1 MSQQTTTKKQR
12 PASQKGRHSSNDFE
26 NEQIRRILESITDGF
41 FALDNQWRFTYINRQ
56 TEELLHKDREDLLGR
71 SIWDE
76 FPQAAN
82 STFYEQC
89 HKAVSE
95 QTDVKFEHYYP
106 PLEAWFEV
114 LACPSPDGLTVYFND
129 ITERKLS
136 EEAIKESEANYR
148 AIFDAVDDAI
158 TVHDIDT
165 GDVLDVNRKTCEMY
179 ACTAEEAR
187 QLIPEGW
194 STGEAPYTAR
204 AALERIQ
211 KAARGEPQFFEWQ
224 AKDKTGRRFW
234 VEVSL
239 KRTRIGGKDRVLGV
253 VRDISLRKQE
263 EEQLREQAALLDH
276 ATDAIIVQDLEG
288 VVLYWNK
295 SAERLYGWEASEA
308 KGKNVRDLYYKENL
322 SEYRAARSA
331 LLKDGKWFGEIRQHT
346 KEGKEIMAECHWTLV
361 PGDNGKPRS
370 MFAINTDITDRKKL
384 EAQFLRAQRM
394 ESIGALAAGIAH
406 NLGNLLSP
414 ILLAIQMLKRKFTDE
429 ESQHMLAILQ
439 INAER
444 GGEMIR
450 QVLEFA
456 RGIEGE
462 RIELQPTHLI
472 KEVAKILESTFPK
485 SIEIK
490 VSIAKDLSPIV
501 GDATQMHQVLMNL
514 CVNARDAMPKGG
526 SLTIKAENI
535 YLDENYARM
544 HFEAKQGHYI
554 MLSVADTGVGMSPE
568 VIEKIYEPFFTTKEQ
583 GKGTGLGLPSI
594 RGIVKGHGGFID
606 VHSEVGKGTEF
617 RIYIPAAAS
626 AEVRPDDVEPS
637 GQPTGH
643 GEMILVVDDETPLL
657 EVARRTL
664 EENGYRVLTARD
676 GTEAL
681 AVYAE
686 HKKNIDAVVMDM
698 VMPYLDGAATI
709 RAIQKINPEVKVIA
723 SSGLSANDKTFEAAD
738 EGVRI
743 FLKKPYTAEKLLKA
757 LAEVLGTI

>member
-1 MSQQTTTKKQR
+1 MSQQTTTRKQR
-12 PASQKGRHSSNDFE
+12 PASQKGTHNSTGFE
-26 NEQIRRILESITDGF
+26 DEQIRRILESITDGF
-41 FALDNQWRFTYINRQ
+41 FALDNQWRFIYINRQ
-56 TEELLHKDREDLLGR
+56 TEKFLHKDRKDLLGR

-82 STFYEQC
+82 SKFYEQC
-89 HKAVSE
+89 HKAVSD
-95 QTDVKFEHYYP
+95 QADVKFEHFYP
-106 PLEAWFEV
+106 PLEVWFEV
-114 LACPSPDGLTVYFND
+114 VASPSPNGLSVHFND

-136 EEAIKESEANYR
+136 EEALRESEANYR

-158 TVHDIDT
+158 MVHDIET
-165 GDVLDVNRKTCEMY
+165 GEVLDVNRKTCEMY
-179 ACTAEEAR
+179 ACTTEEAR
-187 QLIPEGW
+187 RLIPQGW
-194 STGEAPYTAR
+194 SADEALYTTR
-204 AALERIQ
+204 TALERIQ
-211 KAARGEPQFFEWQ
+211 KAAMGEPQFFEWQ
-224 AKDKTGRRFW
+224 AKDKTGCRFW

-288 VVLYWNK
+288 AVLYWNK
-295 SAERLYGWEASEA
+295 SAERMYGWDASEA
-308 KGKNVRDLYYKENL
+308 KGRNVRDLYYKENL
-322 SEYRAARSA
+322 SQYRAARSA

-346 KEGKEIMAECHWTLV
+346 KDGKEIMAECHWTLV
-361 PGDNGKPRS
+361 PGDDEKPKS
-370 MFAINTDITDRKKL
+370 MFAINTDITERKKL

-394 ESIGALAAGIAH
+394 ESIGVLASGIAH

-456 RGIEGE
+456 KGIEGE
-462 RIELQPTHLI
+462 RIEFQPTHLI

-485 SIEIK
+485 SIAII
-490 VSIAKDLSPIV
+490 VSIAKDLSPII

-535 YLDENYARM
+535 YLDENYAQM

-554 MLSVADTGVGMSPE
+554 MISVADTGIGMSPE

-606 VHSEVGKGTEF
+606 VYSEVGKGTEF
-617 RIYIPAAAS
+617 KIYIPAVTSS
-626 AEVRPDDVEPS
+626 AVRPDEVEPS
-637 GQPTGH
+637 GLPIGH
-643 GEMILVVDDETPLL
+643 GELILVVDDETSLL
-657 EVARRTL
+657 EVARKTL
-664 EENGYRVLTARD
+664 EGNGYKVLTARE

-681 AVYAE
+681 ALYAE
-686 HKKNIDAVVMDM
+686 HRKEIDAIVMDM
-698 VMPYLDGAATI
+698 VMPYLDGTATI
-709 RAIQKINPEVKVIA
+709 RAIQRINPEVKIIA

-757 LAEVLGTI
+757 LTEVLGTI

>member
-1 MSQQTTTKKQR
+1 MSQQTTTRKR
-12 PASQKGRHSSNDFE
+12 RSASQKDTHNGTGFE
-26 NEQIRRILESITDGF
+26 EEG
-41 FALDNQWRFTYINRQ
+41 ALR
-56 TEELLHKDREDLLGR
+56 
-71 SIWDE
+71 
-76 FPQAAN
+76 
-82 STFYEQC
+82 
-89 HKAVSE
+89 
-95 QTDVKFEHYYP
+95 
-106 PLEAWFEV
+106 
-114 LACPSPDGLTVYFND
+114 
-129 ITERKLS
+129 
-136 EEAIKESEANYR
+136 ESEANYR
-148 AIFDAVDDAI
+148 TIFDAVDDAI
-158 TVHDIDT
+158 FIHDTET
-165 GDVLDVNRKTCEMY
+165 GTIVDVNRKMCEMY
-179 ACTAEEAR
+179 GWTPAEAR
-187 QLIPEGW
+187 QLKPGNW
-194 STGEAPYTAR
+194 GTTGTPFREEQIIQRIREAA
-204 AALERIQ
+204 E
-211 KAARGEPQFFEWQ
+211 GEPQLFEWQ
-224 AKDKTGRRFW
+224 TEDKTGRRFW

-239 KRTRIGGKDRVLGV
+239 KRAFIGGKNRVLAV

-276 ATDAIIVQDLEG
+276 ATDAIIVQDLDG
-288 VVLYWNK
+288 MVLYWNQG
-295 SAERLYGWEASEA
+295 AERMYGWLAEEA
-308 KGKNVRDLYYKENL
+308 KGRNVRDLYYKENL
-322 SEYRAARSA
+322 SQYRAAKGA
-331 LLKDGKWFGEIRQHT
+331 LLENGQWFGEIRQRT
-346 KEGKEIMAECHWTLV
+346 KDGTEIIAEGHWTLV
-361 PGDNGKPRS
+361 PEETGKPKS
-370 MFAINTDITDRKKL
+370 MFAINTDITERKKL

-485 SIEIK
+485 SIAIK

-526 SLTIKAENI
+526 NLTIKAENI

-544 HFEAKQGHYI
+544 HFDAKQGHYI
-554 MLSVADTGVGMSPE
+554 MISVGDTGTGMSPE

-606 VHSEVGKGTEF
+606 VYSEVGKGTEF
-617 RIYIPAAAS
+617 KIYIPAVTSS
-626 AEVRPDDVEPS
+626 AVRPDEVEPS
-637 GQPTGH
+637 GLLTGH
-643 GEMILVVDDETPLL
+643 GELILVVDDETSLL
-657 EVARRTL
+657 EVARKTL
-664 EENGYRVLTARD
+664 EENGYKVLTARD

-686 HKKNIDAVVMDM
+686 HKNKIDAVVMDM
-698 VMPYLDGAATI
+698 VMPYLDGTATI
-709 RAIQKINPEVKVIA
+709 RAIQRINPEAKIIA
-723 SSGLSANDKTFEAAD
+723 SSGLSANDKTFDAAS

-743 FLKKPYTAEKLLKA
+743 FLKKPYTAEKLLNA
-757 LAEVLGTI
+757 LADVLGAI